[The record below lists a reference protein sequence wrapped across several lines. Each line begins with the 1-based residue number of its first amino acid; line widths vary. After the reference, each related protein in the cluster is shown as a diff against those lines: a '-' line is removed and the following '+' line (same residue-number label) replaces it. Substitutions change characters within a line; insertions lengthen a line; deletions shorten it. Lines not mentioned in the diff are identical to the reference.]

1 MTRHT
6 LKLIRTS
13 GNVIPRPQQGF
24 HTEHSRRP
32 SPTLPSERCH
42 RNMPRWF
49 NICLLHAFA
58 GRHVIKQE
66 ATAAP
71 ALINHRPWRT
81 IMPGPSEATDYTHC
95 LIKTA
100 AAEGN
105 SRVFLFIGLVSFAAV
120 RLTLLNDLARWWN
133 DASIEFTGG
142 EGAVPIISGVSPHW
156 TPVIPPSCQSQLTS
170 PPGEGATDSSR
181 Q

>member
-1 MTRHT
+1 
-6 LKLIRTS
+6 
-13 GNVIPRPQQGF
+13 
-24 HTEHSRRP
+24 
-32 SPTLPSERCH
+32 
-42 RNMPRWF
+42 MPHWF

-95 LIKTA
+95 LIKTVP
-100 AAEGN
+100 AEGN
-105 SRVFLFIGLVSFAAV
+105 ARVFLFIGLVSFAVV
-120 RLTLLNDLARWWN
+120 RLSLLNDLVRWWN

-142 EGAVPIISGVSPHW
+142 EGAVNIPIISGVSPHW
-156 TPVIPPSCQSQLTS
+156 T
-170 PPGEGATDSSR
+170 ARDSSLLSKPSKVSSR
-181 Q
+181 RRYNRLVSAISCGILLEKVTALCHIRACFWRPQPALSQV